1 MRICLNDLFACLGLT
16 QTCKLLTN
24 FSKNSFYLLPEPL
37 RLGEFLTN
45 YWISFSSCENDEE
58 RGFDISGLYGKTW
71 WGEMGFEDPYGERL
85 YSYITFTSGAFP
97 DHGVG
102 TEERCYYDDELYR
115 VYKFDWEIQNGWLY
129 LYYSDGYTFI
139 IEYPSVSGR
148 YFYGTAEDGFEIRLE
163 WVDGR
168 SIRKKVS

>member
-1 MRICLNDLFACLGLT
+1 MKKEDLIFQDYT
-16 QTCKLLTN
+16 V
-24 FSKNSFYLLPEPL
+24 
-37 RLGEFLTN
+37 RLGGAKWDLRTHT
-45 YWISFSSCENDEE
+45 EN
-58 RGFDISGLYGKTW
+58 GFTVILHS
-71 WGEMGFEDPYGERL
+71 PQ
-85 YSYITFTSGAFP
+85 
-97 DHGVG
+97 V
-102 TEERCYYDDELYR
+102 LYR

>member
-1 MRICLNDLFACLGLT
+1 MKIV
-16 QTCKLLTN
+16 KH
-24 FSKNSFYLLPEPL
+24 
-37 RLGEFLTN
+37 
-45 YWISFSSCENDEE
+45 YWFIAIALITMISFSSCESDEE

-163 WVDGR
+163 WVAGR

>member
-1 MRICLNDLFACLGLT
+1 MRKEDLTFQDYT
-16 QTCKLLTN
+16 
-24 FSKNSFYLLPEPL
+24 
-37 RLGEFLTN
+37 
-45 YWISFSSCENDEE
+45 
-58 RGFDISGLYGKTW
+58 GKTW
-71 WGEMGFEDPYGERL
+71 WGDMGFEDRYGEPL

-168 SIRKKVS
+168 SIRKK

>member
-1 MRICLNDLFACLGLT
+1 MKIV
-16 QTCKLLTN
+16 KH
-24 FSKNSFYLLPEPL
+24 
-37 RLGEFLTN
+37 
-45 YWISFSSCENDEE
+45 YWFIAIALITMISFSSCESDEE

-115 VYKFDWEIQNGWLY
+115 GYISLTGKFKTVGYIYIIQMVIHL
-129 LYYSDGYTFI
+129 
-139 IEYPSVSGR
+139 
-148 YFYGTAEDGFEIRLE
+148 
-163 WVDGR
+163 
-168 SIRKKVS
+168 

>member
-1 MRICLNDLFACLGLT
+1 MKIV
-16 QTCKLLTN
+16 KH
-24 FSKNSFYLLPEPL
+24 
-37 RLGEFLTN
+37 
-45 YWISFSSCENDEE
+45 YWFIAIALITMISFSSCENDEE

-115 VYKFDWEIQNGWLY
+115 VYKFDWEIHI
-129 LYYSDGYTFI
+129 SRKTKCSTFAKHFV
-139 IEYPSVSGR
+139 PKSHLLTQ
-148 YFYGTAEDGFEIRLE
+148 F
-163 WVDGR
+163 
-168 SIRKKVS
+168 KM

>member
-1 MRICLNDLFACLGLT
+1 MKKEDLIFQDYT
-16 QTCKLLTN
+16 V
-24 FSKNSFYLLPEPL
+24 
-37 RLGEFLTN
+37 RLGGAKWDLRTHT
-45 YWISFSSCENDEE
+45 EN
-58 RGFDISGLYGKTW
+58 G
-71 WGEMGFEDPYGERL
+71 L